1 MNLSEYQKLAMRT
14 SPTGHDRVKNGCMGL
29 MGESG
34 EIVDVLKKYLFQS
47 GENPEFPADRL
58 TDECGDVL
66 WYCAELM
73 EGLDIPLA
81 AIDAYA
87 PTIPPYVHKLPIESV
102 AQYLVFVSS
111 MLYRIQNFDGVA
123 EDEPDAMPEMRRKN
137 TVRRTAQV
145 VDLVET
151 LLERCGSSLE
161 DAMRRNIDKLKA
173 RYPEGFDPERSMHRL
188 EGA

>member
-123 EDEPDAMPEMRRKN
+123 EDEPDAMPEMRRKKHRPQDGAGGRPGGN
-137 TVRRTAQV
+137 PLGALRQQLRGRDAAQY
-145 VDLVET
+145 
-151 LLERCGSSLE
+151 RQ
-161 DAMRRNIDKLKA
+161 A
-173 RYPEGFDPERSMHRL
+173 EGEVP
-188 EGA
+188 GGV